1 MNLLYERDFSLWID
15 QQVELLRARKFEQI
29 DLENIIEEIE
39 CMGGNLRRELR
50 SRIENIIMHLLKCQ
64 YQPEHKSGSW
74 LGTLREQRS
83 CIGELLEDNPS
94 LKRLVNG
101 AVSKRY
107 GTAVARAADETGLER
122 KAFPAKCPYS
132 ADDVLDPDFVP

>member
-1 MNLLYERDFSLWID
+1 MNVLYEKDFARWLE
-15 QQVELLRARKFEQI
+15 QQGELLRSKKFDQL
-29 DLENIIEEIE
+29 DLDNLIEEIE

-64 YQPEHKSGSW
+64 FQPEHKSGSW

-83 CIGELLEDNPS
+83 CLGELLEDNPS
-94 LKRLVNG
+94 LRRLVDE
-101 AVSKRY
+101 AVSKRF
-107 GTAVARAADETGLER
+107 GHAVARAADETGIER
-122 KAFPAKCPYS
+122 KVFPVKCPYS

>member
-1 MNLLYERDFSLWID
+1 MNLLYERDFALWID
-15 QQVELLRARKFEQI
+15 QQVELLRARKFEQL
-29 DLENIIEEIE
+29 DLENIIEEIA

-64 YQPEHKSGSW
+64 FQPEHKSGSW

-94 LKRLVNG
+94 LKRLVQE

-107 GTAVARAADETGLER
+107 GAAVARAADETGLER
-122 KAFPAKCPYS
+122 KVFPVKCPYS
-132 ADDVLDPDFVP
+132 PDDVLDPDFVP